1 MIKKAIVKLVQ
12 REDLMQDEMIAA
24 MNDVMSGNASPVQ
37 IAAFVTA
44 LRVKGETADELTG
57 AARVMREKAT
67 RVKIKDSMVVDTCGT
82 GGDCAQTFNIST
94 AAAFVVAS
102 CGVKVAKHGN
112 RSVSSKSGSADV
124 LRALGVN
131 IEAELK
137 TVEQCIEDVGIGFLF
152 APLLH
157 GAMKYAA
164 PVRAELGIRTIFNM
178 LGPLTNP
185 ARAMYQV
192 VGVYDASL
200 TEIFAEVLGNLG
212 AEHAFVVCGEDGLD
226 EVTLTAPT
234 KISELKDG
242 EVETYRIIPEDLG
255 LKRCTPEMLLGG
267 GPEENAQIITDI
279 FEGKPG
285 AHRDIVLLNT
295 APALVAARKA
305 RTLEDGITIAAGALN
320 SGEPMK
326 KLKQLIAMTN
336 GQ

>member
-1 MIKKAIVKLVQ
+1 MIKEAIAKLVQ
-12 REDLMQDEMIAA
+12 REDLAQDEMIAA

-44 LRVKGETADELTG
+44 LRVKGETAGELTG

-67 RVKIKDSMVVDTCGT
+67 RVKIKDTMVVDTCGT
-82 GGDCAQTFNIST
+82 GGDHAQTFNIST

-102 CGVKVAKHGN
+102 CGIKVAKHGN
-112 RSVSSKSGSADV
+112 RSVSSRSGSADV

-131 IEAELK
+131 IEADLK
-137 TVEQCIEDVGIGFLF
+137 TVEQCIEDIGIGFLF

-192 VGVYDASL
+192 VGVYDESL
-200 TEIFAEVLGNLG
+200 TEVFAEVLGNLG

-255 LKRCTPEMLLGG
+255 LKRCTSEMLLGG
-267 GPEENAQIITDI
+267 GPEENAKIIMDI

-336 GQ
+336 G